1 MSAKIAAPCFALIG
15 LLGVAHAQ
23 TVGTPAEGSKQ
34 AVGLFTQTCLNF
46 AGNTAALRDFLKK
59 RQVPELNPQGR
70 AIFVRDRVG
79 IGFDASNKVTRL
91 ALVSEDNGVCSV
103 FSGQGNLDQIIPL
116 IESINKS
123 LGLQMNPTGT
133 KEAASA
139 HARSYNVTVKDRTY
153 KLAISENSAS
163 GASIQAALTLSP

>member
-1 MSAKIAAPCFALIG
+1 MSAKIVAPCIALIG
-15 LLGVAHAQ
+15 LVGIAHGQ
-23 TVGTPAEGSKQ
+23 TMAAPTDGAKQ

-46 AGNTAALRDFLKK
+46 AGNTAGLRDFLKK

-91 ALVSEDNGVCSV
+91 AIVSEDNGVCSI

-116 IESINKS
+116 IESINRS
-123 LGLQMNPTGT
+123 LGLQMNPSAGKETG
-133 KEAASA
+133 SNHA
-139 HARSYNVTVKDRTY
+139 HYYNLTIKDRTY
-153 KLAISENSAS
+153 KLVISENPVSD
-163 GASIQAALTLSP
+163 ASIPAALTLSP